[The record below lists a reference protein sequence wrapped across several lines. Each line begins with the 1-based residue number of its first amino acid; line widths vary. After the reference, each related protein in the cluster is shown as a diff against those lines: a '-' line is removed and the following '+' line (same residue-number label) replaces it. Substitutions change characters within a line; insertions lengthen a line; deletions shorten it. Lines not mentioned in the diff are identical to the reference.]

1 MAEHPGRFF
10 RVVTAN
16 TGLPTGDQPMPDAW
30 VRLREV
36 ARTASALSVSR
47 HPSPRRHRFH
57 RRCGSRPISSMLF
70 CRLSQPA
77 AGQDWRGALAS

>member
-36 ARTASALSVSR
+36 TRTASALSVFWHPPPADIASTAGAAAG
-47 HPSPRRHRFH
+47 PSPR
-57 RRCGSRPISSMLF
+57 CCS
-70 CRLSQPA
+70 
-77 AGQDWRGALAS
+77 AG